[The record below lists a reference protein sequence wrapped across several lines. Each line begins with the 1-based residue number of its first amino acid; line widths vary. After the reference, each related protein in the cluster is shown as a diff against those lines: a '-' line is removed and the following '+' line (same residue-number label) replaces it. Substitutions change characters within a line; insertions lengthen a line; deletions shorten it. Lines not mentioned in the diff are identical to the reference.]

1 MKAILA
7 IDQGTTSTRAV
18 VFDSNL
24 QPLAKAQEE
33 FTQYFPQPGWVEHE
47 PEAIWQTVIS
57 TCRQALAQA
66 GDQVQIT
73 AIGITNQRET
83 TLVWD
88 KQTGKPVY
96 PAIVWQDRRTSDICQ
111 NLKQRGYE
119 QQIQN
124 TTGLLL
130 DPYFSATKVQW
141 ILDNVDGA
149 RSQAEQGKLAFGT
162 IDSYLI
168 WRLTGGKQHVTDATN
183 ASRTLLFDIKQNI
196 WSKELCELLHI
207 PSNMLPE
214 VLDCAAEFGHTEAE
228 LFGKSIPILGVAGDQ
243 QAATI
248 GQACFAPG
256 MIKSTYGTGCFA
268 MLNTG
273 LQRIHSNNRL
283 LSTIAY
289 RLNGQTTYALEGSI
303 FIAGAVVQW
312 LRDGLKII
320 DHAHQSSELAQ
331 QADPQ
336 QQLIMVPA
344 FTGLGAPYW
353 NPECRGAIYGL
364 NRNSGPAEL
373 ARAAL
378 ESVAYQTRDLLQAM
392 QADCPALTRQTRLR
406 VDGGMTQS
414 DWTMQFLAD
423 ILGTTVDLPQNTE
436 STIIG
441 AAWLAG
447 QQAGIYATMHE
458 FGQQWQRQH
467 QYQPQMDQAE
477 ASRLYGQ
484 WQQAVQCTLTM
495 ANKTINQVP

>member
-228 LFGKSIPILGVAGDQ
+228 LFGKSIPI
-243 QAATI
+243 
-248 GQACFAPG
+248 
-256 MIKSTYGTGCFA
+256 
-268 MLNTG
+268 
-273 LQRIHSNNRL
+273 
-283 LSTIAY
+283 
-289 RLNGQTTYALEGSI
+289 
-303 FIAGAVVQW
+303 
-312 LRDGLKII
+312 
-320 DHAHQSSELAQ
+320 
-331 QADPQ
+331 
-336 QQLIMVPA
+336 
-344 FTGLGAPYW
+344 
-353 NPECRGAIYGL
+353 
-364 NRNSGPAEL
+364 
-373 ARAAL
+373 
-378 ESVAYQTRDLLQAM
+378 
-392 QADCPALTRQTRLR
+392 
-406 VDGGMTQS
+406 
-414 DWTMQFLAD
+414 
-423 ILGTTVDLPQNTE
+423 
-436 STIIG
+436 
-441 AAWLAG
+441 
-447 QQAGIYATMHE
+447 
-458 FGQQWQRQH
+458 
-467 QYQPQMDQAE
+467 
-477 ASRLYGQ
+477 
-484 WQQAVQCTLTM
+484 
-495 ANKTINQVP
+495 